1 MFVRTSNKRG
11 CTSCACSNYD
21 GSAHARY
28 LSSRFLVYSSRCCC
42 CCRWSRCVPRFE
54 VNNLRSFS
62 SSQTRLA
69 AASSLSRSE
78 GFLCRLSRLFPL
90 QQTTSTSRPVKRSRV
105 SSLSLYVQP
114 RRQQGR
120 ANLVSSA
127 DASLSLNVSDAFAA
141 GAASASTIPRHRP
154 RPLARSAPL
163 LTLLSS
169 LFKMLMLFHARPR
182 TTTSQR
188 RSSTPPQ
195 PHPHSTLSVASSSFV
210 ESLLYCSK

>member
-1 MFVRTSNKRG
+1 MFVQTSNKRG
-11 CTSCACSNYD
+11 CTSCACSNSD

-42 CCRWSRCVPRFE
+42 CCRSSRCVPRFE

-69 AASSLSRSE
+69 ASSLSRSE
-78 GFLCRLSRLFPL
+78 GFLCRSSRLFPL

-120 ANLVSSA
+120 ANLVSST

-141 GAASASTIPRHRP
+141 GAASTSTIPRHRP
-154 RPLARSAPL
+154 RPARSLSAASHAAVVSL
-163 LTLLSS
+163 QDVDGFSCETTDDDFAASQLNSSSTTSSFDTLSS
-169 LFKMLMLFHARPR
+169 
-182 TTTSQR
+182 
-188 RSSTPPQ
+188 
-195 PHPHSTLSVASSSFV
+195 
-210 ESLLYCSK
+210 

>member
-1 MFVRTSNKRG
+1 M
-11 CTSCACSNYD
+11 
-21 GSAHARY
+21 
-28 LSSRFLVYSSRCCC
+28 
-42 CCRWSRCVPRFE
+42 
-54 VNNLRSFS
+54 NNLRSFS

-69 AASSLSRSE
+69 ASSLSRSE
-78 GFLCRLSRLFPL
+78 GFLCRSSRLFPL

-120 ANLVSSA
+120 ANLMSSA

-154 RPLARSAPL
+154 ARS
-163 LTLLSS
+163 LSAASHAAVVS
-169 LFKMLMLFHARPR
+169 LQDVDAFSCET

-188 RSSTPPQ
+188 RNSTPPQ